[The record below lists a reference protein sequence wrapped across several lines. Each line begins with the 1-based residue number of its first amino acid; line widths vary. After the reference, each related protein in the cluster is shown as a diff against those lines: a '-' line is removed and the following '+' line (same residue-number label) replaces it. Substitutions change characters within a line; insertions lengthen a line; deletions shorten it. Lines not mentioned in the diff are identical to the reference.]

1 LGEKTVDRDAVDLGG
16 PPRLDP
22 MRFIQ
27 DHMRIAP
34 APGLP
39 EILLYGAHPASGL
52 WRLVG
57 RGGEGADP
65 PPSWAY
71 HWAGGTALA
80 RHILDRP
87 ETVAGLS
94 VLDLGAGSGCV
105 AIAAAKAGAR
115 AVLAADID
123 PNAIAAIGLNAAA
136 NNVAV
141 SAISGDLT
149 AGAPPAVD
157 LIAVGDLFY
166 ERELAHRVTAF
177 LDLCLAAGVKILVGD
192 PYRAYLPLQRLRL
205 LAEYAVADF
214 GDGRD
219 GAATPSAVFAFEP
232 KQDFSA
238 GAASQTAML
247 DRR

>member
-1 LGEKTVDRDAVDLGG
+1 LGKKTVDRDVVDLGG

-22 MRFIQ
+22 VRFIQ

-65 PPSWAY
+65 PPYWAY

-80 RHILDRP
+80 RHILDQP
-87 ETVAGLS
+87 EIVAGLR

-123 PNAIAAIGLNAAA
+123 RNAIAAIGLNAAA
-136 NNVAV
+136 NNVTV
-141 SAISGDLT
+141 SATCCDPT
-149 AGAPPAVD
+149 AGAPPEVD
-157 LIAVGDLFY
+157 LIAIGDLFY
-166 ERELAHRVTAF
+166 EQGLAIRVTAF

-214 GDGRD
+214 GDSRD
-219 GAATPSAVFAFEP
+219 CAVKPSAVFAFEP
-232 KQDFSA
+232 KGAFSGA
-238 GAASQTAML
+238 AASQTEML

>member
-1 LGEKTVDRDAVDLGG
+1 VRKITVDRVAVGPAK

-22 MRFIQ
+22 VRFIR
-27 DHMRIAP
+27 DHMRLAP

-39 EILLYGAHPASGL
+39 EIRLYAAHPASGL
-52 WRLVG
+52 RRLVG
-57 RGGEGADP
+57 RSGEGADP
-65 PPSWAY
+65 PPYWAY

-87 ETVAGLS
+87 ETVADLR
-94 VLDLGAGSGCV
+94 VLDLGAGSGIV

-115 AVLAADID
+115 KVFAADID
-123 PNAIAAIGLNAAA
+123 RNAIAAIGLNAAA
-136 NNVAV
+136 NDV
-141 SAISGDLT
+141 AISAASGDPT

-166 ERELAHRVTAF
+166 EQALANRVIAY

-192 PYRAYLPLQRLRL
+192 PYRAYLPVQRLRL

-214 GDGRD
+214 GDSRD
-219 GAATPSAVFAFEP
+219 CAAKPSAVFAFEETSDAVIGP
-232 KQDFSA
+232 
-238 GAASQTAML
+238 
-247 DRR
+247 RR

>member
-1 LGEKTVDRDAVDLGG
+1 VVVRKKTVDRDAVDLAK
-16 PPRLDP
+16 PPGLDP
-22 MRFIQ
+22 IRFIQ

-39 EILLYGAHPASGL
+39 EIRLYAAHPASGL

-57 RGGEGADP
+57 RGGDDP
-65 PPSWAY
+65 PPYWAY

-80 RHILDRP
+80 RHILARP
-87 ETVAGLS
+87 ETVADLR
-94 VLDLGAGSGCV
+94 VLDLGAGSGIV

-115 AVLAADID
+115 TVLAADID
-123 PNAIAAIGLNAAA
+123 RNAIAAIGLNAAA
-136 NNVAV
+136 NDVAV
-141 SAISGDLT
+141 SATSGDLT

-166 ERELAHRVTAF
+166 ERELAGRVTAF

-192 PYRAYLPLQRLRL
+192 PYRAYLPIPRLRL

-214 GDGRD
+214 GDARD
-219 GAATPSAVFAFEP
+219 CAAKASGVFAFEP
-232 KQDFSA
+232 NEAFSA
-238 GAASQTAML
+238 EAASQAETL

>member
-1 LGEKTVDRDAVDLGG
+1 VRKKTVERDVIDLAK

-22 MRFIQ
+22 IQFIQ
-27 DHMRIAP
+27 DNMRIAP

-39 EILLYGAHPASGL
+39 EIRLYTAHPASGL

-57 RGGEGADP
+57 RGGESADP
-65 PPSWAY
+65 PPYWAY

-94 VLDLGAGSGCV
+94 VLDLGAGSGIV

-115 AVLAADID
+115 AVFAADID
-123 PNAIAAIGLNAAA
+123 RNAIAAIGLNAAA
-136 NNVAV
+136 NDVAV
-141 SAISGDLT
+141 SATSGDLT

-166 ERELAHRVTAF
+166 EQALANRVTAF

-192 PYRAYLPLQRLRL
+192 PYRAYLPVPRLRL

-214 GDGRD
+214 GDARD
-219 GAATPSAVFAFEP
+219 CAAKPTGVFAFEP
-232 KQDFSA
+232 NEAFSA
-238 GAASQTAML
+238 GRASEAWAV